1 MINGGERLS
10 IDCLIDDTEL
20 SLVELFD
27 VDYDK
32 EVVDFEYSFYK
43 SLCGL
48 KGYSD
53 RVAVMSGLY
62 AAYERRVSK
71 E

>member
-1 MINGGERLS
+1 MS
-10 IDCLIDDTEL
+10 IDCLIDESEL
-20 SLVELFD
+20 ELVELFD

-43 SLCGL
+43 SLCRM
-48 KGYSD
+48 KGYND